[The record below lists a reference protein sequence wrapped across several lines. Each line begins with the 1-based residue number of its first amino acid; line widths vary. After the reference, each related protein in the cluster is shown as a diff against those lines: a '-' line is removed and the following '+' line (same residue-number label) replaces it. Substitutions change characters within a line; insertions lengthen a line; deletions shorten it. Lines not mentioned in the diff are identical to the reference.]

1 MKNLS
6 KKQYITTLIVC
17 FLAITILS
25 FCTIQAFYKKAVSD
39 TLSVGESALKQQME
53 QMDSYLSRG
62 MDAVELTAITV
73 EYMLRENYSSDD
85 ILNFLTEESK
95 YYKRDVDKSFTGIYG
110 LFDGEYLDGIGWQPG
125 KGYVPQDREWYKAA
139 VAAEGEPTFV
149 QPYLDA
155 QTNTV
160 MVSISQ
166 LLEDK
171 ESVISLDIDLG
182 TLQEETEAIKLNGHG
197 YGFVCDKTG
206 LVVTHSDDK
215 SIGKDYS
222 KGEMS
227 PIYNK
232 VVSGGDQIFTY
243 KMKSGKVTVF
253 SAPIMD
259 EWYAVMVINNDKL
272 YQKVSRLIIYD
283 VSLSIVLYIVIV
295 IFCTMSRRITM
306 RTLNELDETNNELIE
321 INDSV
326 MQALAKTIDAK
337 DKYTKGHSVR
347 VANYS
352 RELAA
357 RMGKSKKEQDEIYQ
371 VALLHDM
378 GKIRI
383 PDAIINKPGKL
394 TEQEFSMIKLHPVT
408 GYHILKGIRRFK
420 DLGIGA
426 KYHHE
431 HYDGTGYP
439 SGLKG
444 ENIPEIARIIAVAD
458 SYDAMASN
466 RSYRNA
472 LPQEV
477 VRGEIEK
484 GKGTQFDPA
493 IADVMLQM
501 IDEDKNYDM
510 KQTDELKRRILV
522 VDDQKMNLMLVKGI
536 CKDEPMYE
544 IFTLTSGQE
553 AIDFIKDNEV
563 DLLLLDIEMP
573 EMDGFETLSKI
584 REFSDIKV
592 AFITATRDYDT
603 IEKARGLGVED
614 YITKPFLPAVFLE
627 TIHGIID

>member
-1 MKNLS
+1 MKKLS
-6 KKQYITTLIVC
+6 KRQYITTLIVC
-17 FLAITILS
+17 FLAIAILS
-25 FCTIQAFYKKAVSD
+25 FCTIQAFYKKAVND
-39 TLSVGESALKQQME
+39 TLSMGESALKQQKE
-53 QMDSYLSRG
+53 QMDAYLSRG
-62 MDAVELTAITV
+62 MDAVELTAITI
-73 EYMLRENYSSDD
+73 EYMLRENYSGDD
-85 ILNFLTEESK
+85 ILNFLTQESK
-95 YYKRDVDKSFTGIYG
+95 YYKKDVDKNFTGIYG
-110 LFDGEYLDGIGWQPG
+110 LFNGEYLDGIGWQPE
-125 KGYVPQDREWYKAA
+125 KDYVPQDREWYQAA
-139 VAAEGEPTFV
+139 VAANGKPTFV

-155 QTNTV
+155 QTNTI

-171 ESVISLDIDLG
+171 KSVISLDIALG
-182 TLQEETEAIKLNGHG
+182 TLQEETKAIKLNGQG

-206 LVVTHSDDK
+206 LVVTNSDDK
-215 SIGKDYS
+215 CIGKDYS
-222 KGEMS
+222 KGEMAS
-227 PIYNK
+227 IYKK
-232 VVSGGDQIFTY
+232 VVSGQDQTFTY
-243 KMKSGKVTVF
+243 NMKGGKVTVF

-259 EWYAVMVINNDKL
+259 EWYAVMIVNNDKL
-272 YQKVSRLIIYD
+272 YQRVSRLIVYD
-283 VSLSIVLYIVIV
+283 ISLSIALYIVIV

-347 VANYS
+347 VARYS

-357 RMGKSKKEQDEIYQ
+357 RMGKSKKEQDEIYR

-394 TEQEFSMIKLHPVT
+394 TDQEFSMIKLHPVT

-426 KYHHE
+426 KYHRE

-484 GKGTQFDPA
+484 GKGTQFDPK

-510 KQTDELKRRILV
+510 KQTDELKRTILV

-544 IFTLTSGQE
+544 ILTATTGKD
-553 AIDFIKDNEV
+553 AIEIIKNNEV

-573 EMDGFETLSKI
+573 EMDGFETLSQI
-584 REFSDIKV
+584 REFSDVKV

-603 IEKARGLGVED
+603 IEKARELGVED

>member
-1 MKNLS
+1 MKKLS
-6 KKQYITTLIVC
+6 KRQYITTLIVC
-17 FLAITILS
+17 FLAIAILS
-25 FCTIQAFYKKAVSD
+25 FCTIQAFYKKAVND
-39 TLSVGESALKQQME
+39 TLSMGESALKQQKE
-53 QMDSYLSRG
+53 QMDAYLSRG
-62 MDAVELTAITV
+62 MDAVELTAITI
-73 EYMLRENYSSDD
+73 EYMLRENYSGDD
-85 ILNFLTEESK
+85 ILNFLTQESK
-95 YYKRDVDKSFTGIYG
+95 YYKKDVDKNFTGIYG
-110 LFDGEYLDGIGWQPG
+110 LFNGEYLDGIGWQPE
-125 KGYVPQDREWYKAA
+125 KDYVPQDREWYQAA
-139 VAAEGEPTFV
+139 VAANGKPTFV
-149 QPYLDA
+149 QPYLDV
-155 QTNTV
+155 QTNTI

-171 ESVISLDIDLG
+171 KSVISLDIALG
-182 TLQEETEAIKLNGHG
+182 TLQEETKAIKLNGQG

-215 SIGKDYS
+215 CIGKDYS
-222 KGEMS
+222 KGEMAS
-227 PIYNK
+227 IYKK
-232 VVSGGDQIFTY
+232 VVSGQDQTFTY
-243 KMKSGKVTVF
+243 NMKGGEVTVF

-259 EWYAVMVINNDKL
+259 EWYAVMIVNNDKL
-272 YQKVSRLIIYD
+272 YQRVSRLIVYD
-283 VSLSIVLYIVIV
+283 ISLSIALYIVIV

-347 VANYS
+347 VARYS

-357 RMGKSKKEQDEIYQ
+357 RMGKSKKEQDEIYR

-394 TEQEFSMIKLHPVT
+394 TDQEFSMIKLHPVT

-477 VRGEIEK
+477 VCGEIEK
-484 GKGTQFDPA
+484 GKGTQFDPK

-510 KQTDELKRRILV
+510 KQTDELKRTILV

-544 IFTLTSGQE
+544 ILTATTGKD
-553 AIDFIKDNEV
+553 AIEIIKNNEV

-573 EMDGFETLSKI
+573 EMDGFETLSQI
-584 REFSDIKV
+584 REFSDVKV

-603 IEKARGLGVED
+603 IEKARELGVED

>member
-1 MKNLS
+1 MGKH
-6 KKQYITTLIVC
+6 KT
-17 FLAITILS
+17 AD
-25 FCTIQAFYKKAVSD
+25 APGGARKAWP
-39 TLSVGESALKQQME
+39 
-53 QMDSYLSRG
+53 
-62 MDAVELTAITV
+62 ELYTAG
-73 EYMLRENYSSDD
+73 R
-85 ILNFLTEESK
+85 
-95 YYKRDVDKSFTGIYG
+95 
-110 LFDGEYLDGIGWQPG
+110 LFNGEYLDGIGWQPE
-125 KGYVPQDREWYKAA
+125 KDYVPQDREWYKAA
-139 VAAEGEPTFV
+139 VAANGEPTFV

-155 QTNTV
+155 QTGTI

-171 ESVISLDIDLG
+171 ESVISLDIELG

-206 LVVTHSDDK
+206 LVVTHSNNK

-222 KGEMS
+222 KGEMA

-232 VVSGGDQIFTY
+232 VKSGKEQTFTY
-243 KMKSGKVTVF
+243 NMKSGKVTVF
-253 SAPIMD
+253 SAPIMG
-259 EWYAVMVINNDKL
+259 EWYAVMIVNNDKL
-272 YQKVSRLIIYD
+272 YQKTSRLIMYD
-283 VSLSIVLYIVIV
+283 VSLSIALYIIIV
-295 IFCTMSRRITM
+295 VFCTMSRKITM
-306 RTLNELDETNNELIE
+306 RTLNELDATNNQLIE

-337 DKYTKGHSVR
+337 DKYTKGHSER
-347 VANYS
+347 VAKYS
-352 RELAA
+352 REISA
-357 RMGKSKKEQDEIYQ
+357 RMGKSKKEQDEIYR

-444 ENIPEIARIIAVAD
+444 ENIPEIADI
-458 SYDAMASN
+458 
-466 RSYRNA
+466 
-472 LPQEV
+472 
-477 VRGEIEK
+477 
-484 GKGTQFDPA
+484 
-493 IADVMLQM
+493 MLQM

-510 KQTDELKRRILV
+510 KQTDELKRTILV

-544 IFTLTSGQE
+544 ILTAQSGKE
-553 AIDFIKDNEV
+553 AIEIVKEKEI

-573 EMDGFETLSKI
+573 EMDGFDTLSQI
-584 REFSDIKV
+584 RGFSDVKA

-603 IEKARGLGVED
+603 IEKAREMGVED

-627 TIHGIID
+627 TIHGIIE

>member
-1 MKNLS
+1 MKKLS
-6 KKQYITTLIVC
+6 KRQYITTLIVC
-17 FLAITILS
+17 FLAIAILS
-25 FCTIQAFYKKAVSD
+25 FCTIQAFYKKAVND
-39 TLSVGESALKQQME
+39 TLSMGESALKQQKE
-53 QMDSYLSRG
+53 QMDAYLSRG
-62 MDAVELTAITV
+62 MDAVELTAITI
-73 EYMLRENYSSDD
+73 EYMLRENYSGDD
-85 ILNFLTEESK
+85 ILNFLTQESK
-95 YYKRDVDKSFTGIYG
+95 YYKKDVDKNFTGIYG
-110 LFDGEYLDGIGWQPG
+110 LFNGEYLDGIGWQPE
-125 KGYVPQDREWYKAA
+125 KDYVPQDREWYQAA
-139 VAAEGEPTFV
+139 VAANGKPTFV

-155 QTNTV
+155 QTNTI

-171 ESVISLDIDLG
+171 KSVISLDIALG
-182 TLQEETEAIKLNGHG
+182 TLQEETKAIKLNGQG

-206 LVVTHSDDK
+206 LVVTNSDDK
-215 SIGKDYS
+215 CIGKDYS
-222 KGEMS
+222 KGEMAS
-227 PIYNK
+227 IYKK
-232 VVSGGDQIFTY
+232 VVSGQDQTFTY
-243 KMKSGKVTVF
+243 NMKGGKVTVF

-259 EWYAVMVINNDKL
+259 EWYAVMIVNNDKL
-272 YQKVSRLIIYD
+272 YQRVSRLIVYD
-283 VSLSIVLYIVIV
+283 ISLSIALYIVIV
-295 IFCTMSRRITM
+295 IFCTRSRRITM

-347 VANYS
+347 VARYS

-357 RMGKSKKEQDEIYQ
+357 RMGKSKKEQDEIYR

-394 TEQEFSMIKLHPVT
+394 TDQEFSMIKLHPVT

-484 GKGTQFDPA
+484 GKGTQFDPK

-510 KQTDELKRRILV
+510 KQTDELKRTILV
-522 VDDQKMNLMLVKGI
+522 VDDQKMNIMLVKGI

-544 IFTLTSGQE
+544 ILTATTGKD
-553 AIDFIKDNEV
+553 AIEIIKNNEV

-573 EMDGFETLSKI
+573 EMDGFETLSQI
-584 REFSDIKV
+584 REFSDVKV

-603 IEKARGLGVED
+603 IEKARELGVED

>member
-1 MKNLS
+1 M
-6 KKQYITTLIVC
+6 
-17 FLAITILS
+17 A
-25 FCTIQAFYKKAVSD
+25 
-39 TLSVGESALKQQME
+39 
-53 QMDSYLSRG
+53 
-62 MDAVELTAITV
+62 
-73 EYMLRENYSSDD
+73 
-85 ILNFLTEESK
+85 
-95 YYKRDVDKSFTGIYG
+95 
-110 LFDGEYLDGIGWQPG
+110 
-125 KGYVPQDREWYKAA
+125 
-139 VAAEGEPTFV
+139 
-149 QPYLDA
+149 
-155 QTNTV
+155 
-160 MVSISQ
+160 
-166 LLEDK
+166 
-171 ESVISLDIDLG
+171 
-182 TLQEETEAIKLNGHG
+182 
-197 YGFVCDKTG
+197 
-206 LVVTHSDDK
+206 
-215 SIGKDYS
+215 
-222 KGEMS
+222 

-232 VVSGGDQIFTY
+232 VKSGKEQTFTY
-243 KMKSGKVTVF
+243 NMKSGKVTVF
-253 SAPIMD
+253 SAPIMG
-259 EWYAVMVINNDKL
+259 EWYAVMIVNNDKL
-272 YQKVSRLIIYD
+272 YQKTSRLIMYD
-283 VSLSIVLYIVIV
+283 VSLSIALYIIIV
-295 IFCTMSRRITM
+295 VFCTMSRKITM
-306 RTLNELDETNNELIE
+306 RTLNELDETNNQLIE

-337 DKYTKGHSVR
+337 DKYTKGHSER
-347 VANYS
+347 VAKYS
-352 RELAA
+352 REISA
-357 RMGKSKKEQDEIYQ
+357 RMGKSKREQDEIYR

-484 GKGTQFDPA
+484 GKGTQFDPE
-493 IADVMLQM
+493 IADIMLQM

-510 KQTDELKRRILV
+510 KQTDELKRTILV

-544 IFTLTSGQE
+544 ILTAQSGKE
-553 AIDFIKDNEV
+553 AIDIVKEKEI

-573 EMDGFETLSKI
+573 EMDGFDTLSQI
-584 REFSDIKV
+584 RGFSDVKA

-603 IEKARGLGVED
+603 IEKAREMGVED
-614 YITKPFLPAVFLE
+614 YITKPFDIQEALARVEVQLRRNNEKYEVQKLSGNGMMLDKDSYRITIDDRELE
-627 TIHGIID
+627 TITKQEFAILELLLRYPKKVFSKEEIFEYAWEEPYMGETKTLDVHVSNIRKKIKKVSEREYIETVWGIGYRLHP

>member
-1 MKNLS
+1 MKKLS
-6 KKQYITTLIVC
+6 KRQYITTLIVC
-17 FLAITILS
+17 FLAIAILS
-25 FCTIQAFYKKAVSD
+25 FCTIQAFYKKAVND
-39 TLSVGESALKQQME
+39 TLSMGESALKQQKE
-53 QMDSYLSRG
+53 QMDAYLSRG
-62 MDAVELTAITV
+62 MDAVELTAITI
-73 EYMLRENYSSDD
+73 EYMLRENYSGDD
-85 ILNFLTEESK
+85 ILNFLTQESK
-95 YYKRDVDKSFTGIYG
+95 YYKKDVDKNFTGIYG
-110 LFDGEYLDGIGWQPG
+110 LFNGEYLDGIGWQPE
-125 KGYVPQDREWYKAA
+125 KDYVPQDREWYQAA
-139 VAAEGEPTFV
+139 VAANGKPTFV

-155 QTNTV
+155 QTNTI

-171 ESVISLDIDLG
+171 KSVISLDIALG
-182 TLQEETEAIKLNGHG
+182 TLQEETKAIKLNGQG

-215 SIGKDYS
+215 CIGKDYS
-222 KGEMS
+222 KGEMAS
-227 PIYNK
+227 IYKK
-232 VVSGGDQIFTY
+232 VVSGQDQTFTY
-243 KMKSGKVTVF
+243 NMKGGKVTVF

-259 EWYAVMVINNDKL
+259 EWYAVMIVNNDKL
-272 YQKVSRLIIYD
+272 YQRVSRLIVYD
-283 VSLSIVLYIVIV
+283 ISLSIALYIVIV

-347 VANYS
+347 VARYS

-357 RMGKSKKEQDEIYQ
+357 RMGKSKKEQDEIYR

-394 TEQEFSMIKLHPVT
+394 TDQEFSMIKLHPVT

-484 GKGTQFDPA
+484 GKGTQFDPK

-510 KQTDELKRRILV
+510 KQTDKLKRTILV

-544 IFTLTSGQE
+544 ILTATTGKD
-553 AIDFIKDNEV
+553 AIEIIKNNEV

-573 EMDGFETLSKI
+573 EMDGFETLSQI
-584 REFSDIKV
+584 REFSDVKV

-603 IEKARGLGVED
+603 IEKARELGVED
-614 YITKPFLPAVFLE
+614 YMTKPFLPAVFLE